1 MKPFFGLLCAGLIL
15 LAGSAPS
22 AHAATD
28 AEHRAVYDLL
38 HRAENQPRPALQLEA
53 IDKSD
58 LKGLGASADVPSAK
72 GKGIYVRG
80 TAKSFPSDP
89 PFAGV
94 ALLMSSEGIDFDSK
108 ATFERWRKTL
118 VEGQATLVKGYLF
131 DEGGK
136 GKGRPKWNLQE
147 FAIGGSLEPAP
158 TAESLVLRER
168 DFVEKWER
176 ITPKNKYSLHL
187 YIYRYAGAEPRLI
200 MRCIT
205 PGEKPIFP
213 ESVEVTLGEGTYT
226 FPTMPVST
234 EIKDVAITTVS
245 LETVAADVTD
255 DTKFLAALVR
265 AREGGTR
272 NFELIGRG
280 GKRDDMR
287 LGMISDISYPH
298 IDAILRIYYDDRFR
312 GKPASASPS
321 VEPAAPS
328 PTART
333 APPVPA
339 NEGKVPPTAPK
350 PVAGA
355 GPAEPK
361 PKPAPESPDSP
372 VIAKLKTYL
381 LDNFGNPGFK
391 TSWYDN
397 MLRFSVQGDTL
408 HVVTDLPAR
417 DPKLKGI
424 CGGVSGFVYG
434 AENRDLGLKQVK
446 LLGAGDK
453 LLLHRKSVAD
463 KCEP

>member
-1 MKPFFGLLCAGLIL
+1 MKSFFGLLCAGLL
-15 LAGSAPS
+15 LQTGLASR
-22 AHAATD
+22 AHAAPE

-38 HRAENQPRPALQLEA
+38 RRAENQPRPALQLEA
-53 IDKSD
+53 IEKSD

-80 TAKSFPSDP
+80 TAKNFPSDP

-94 ALLMSSEGIDFDSK
+94 ALLMSSEGIEFDSK

-136 GKGRPKWNLQE
+136 GKERPKWNLQE
-147 FAIGGSLEPAP
+147 FTIGGSLDPAP
-158 TAESLVLRER
+158 TAESLVVRER
-168 DFVEKWER
+168 DLVEKWER
-176 ITPKNKYSLHL
+176 ISPKNKYSLHL

-205 PGEKPIFP
+205 TGEKPISP
-213 ESVEVTLGEGTYT
+213 ESVEVTLGDGIYT
-226 FPTMPVST
+226 FPTRPVST

-245 LETVAADVTD
+245 LEIVAADVTD
-255 DTKFLAALVR
+255 DPKFLAALVR
-265 AREGGTR
+265 ASEGGTR
-272 NFELIGRG
+272 NFQMIGVG
-280 GKRDDMR
+280 GKRDEKR
-287 LGMISDISYPH
+287 LGMISDTSYPH
-298 IDAILRIYYDDRFR
+298 IDAILRIYYDERFR
-312 GKPASASPS
+312 GKPDSTP

-333 APPVPA
+333 TPPVPA
-339 NEGKVPPTAPK
+339 SDGKVPASAPK
-350 PVAGA
+350 PVAGT
-355 GPAEPK
+355 GSTEPK
-361 PKPAPESPDSP
+361 PKPESEVPDSP
-372 VIAKLKTYL
+372 TIAKLKTYL

-397 MLRFSVQGDTL
+397 MLRFSVQGETL
-408 HVVTDLPAR
+408 HVVTDLAAR

-446 LLGAGDK
+446 VFGAGDK
-453 LLLHRKSVAD
+453 LLLHRKSVTD

>member
-1 MKPFFGLLCAGLIL
+1 MKPFFGLLCAGLL
-15 LAGSAPS
+15 LAGFASG
-22 AHAATD
+22 AHAAPE

-38 HRAENQPRPALQLEA
+38 HRAENQLRPALQLEA

-265 AREGGTR
+265 ARDGGTR
-272 NFELIGRG
+272 NFQLVGRG

-312 GKPASASPS
+312 GKPASAP
-321 VEPAAPS
+321 VDPAES
-328 PTART
+328 PTARPVTPMT
-333 APPVPA
+333 AGD
-339 NEGKVPPTAPK
+339 GKVPPAIAPPTAPPK
-350 PVAGA
+350 PVAGT
-355 GPAEPK
+355 GTTEQK
-361 PKPAPESPDSP
+361 PKSETPDP
-372 VIAKLKTYL
+372 PTIAKLKAYL
-381 LDNFGNPGFK
+381 LENFGNPGFK

-408 HVVTDLPAR
+408 QIVTDLLAR

-424 CGGVSGFVYG
+424 CGGVSGFVYA

-446 LLGAGDK
+446 VVGAGDK
-453 LLLHRKSVAD
+453 LLLHRKSLAD